1 MAELCR
7 MTNPLT
13 MWSSCGIYTNLPYGY
28 GAGYQGALPDKQ
40 SRAIADRRGGAGKYF
55 YFSENIYTVSDIVM
69 LLLLQ
74 VWSTRTIITTTTITM
89 TMCMTR

>member
-7 MTNPLT
+7 MTNPLI

-55 YFSENIYTVSDIVM
+55 YFRENIYKVSDGVM
-69 LLLLQ
+69 LQ

>member
-40 SRAIADRRGGAGKYF
+40 SRAIADRRGGVGKYF
-55 YFSENIYTVSDIVM
+55 V
-69 LLLLQ
+69 L
-74 VWSTRTIITTTTITM
+74 
-89 TMCMTR
+89 

>member
-55 YFSENIYTVSDIVM
+55 V
-69 LLLLQ
+69 LQ
-74 VWSTRTIITTTTITM
+74 QKYLHSK
-89 TMCMTR
+89 

>member
-13 MWSSCGIYTNLPYGY
+13 MWSSCGIYTHLPYGY

-55 YFSENIYTVSDIVM
+55 YFSENIYTVSDGVM
-69 LLLLQ
+69 LQ
-74 VWSTRTIITTTTITM
+74 VWSTRIIITTTTITM

>member
-1 MAELCR
+1 MEVLCR

-40 SRAIADRRGGAGKYF
+40 SRAIADRRGGAEKYF
-55 YFSENIYTVSDIVM
+55 YFSENIYKV
-69 LLLLQ
+69 Q
-74 VWSTRTIITTTTITM
+74 
-89 TMCMTR
+89 